1 MPFGS
6 SRTPRPFATNV
17 RATVK
22 WYNPT
27 KGFGFVSPDDGS
39 PDVFLHV
46 SVVEQAGLQSLDEG
60 SILVCDLADGQK
72 GAQVS
77 AIHSVEAGSAPAQR
91 SSRSGSGSRY
101 PRQSVSD
108 YDDYG
113 YGSKPAAADGRR
125 HRQVVQPGQGLRLH
139 RPRSGW
145 ERRIR
150 PHPGRRACWIEHA
163 AGEPAGSFHREGG
176 AKGSGSGRHRGGL
189 TDTRPFGIAGKP
201 VVVVRWRPRLLRN
214 VSSASRR

>member
-6 SRTPRPFATNV
+6 PRIPRPFATNI

-77 AIHSVEAGSAPAQR
+77 AIHSVEAGSTPAQR
-91 SSRSGSGSRY
+91 SSQLGSGSRY
-101 PRQSVSD
+101 PRQNVSD
-108 YDDYG
+108 DDHG
-113 YGSKPAAADGRR
+113 
-125 HRQVVQPGQGLRLH
+125 
-139 RPRSGW
+139 
-145 ERRIR
+145 
-150 PHPGRRACWIEHA
+150 
-163 AGEPAGSFHREGG
+163 
-176 AKGSGSGRHRGGL
+176 
-189 TDTRPFGIAGKP
+189 
-201 VVVVRWRPRLLRN
+201 
-214 VSSASRR
+214 